1 MSRIIDDL
9 TGSDLNRLKQ
19 LFSPAKVNKGAN
31 VALSGVFDTFHR
43 DFSVGIARGENLQ
56 LTPRDIRQIRKVIKE
71 QSGFDLLTDP
81 IPNSRTEMAQF
92 FPNEKLSLRPV
103 KDKIIKIYGI
113 LSTNINGK
121 SYDLEEGMNIEIA
134 LSHLK
139 SIEHSQVVIV
149 ENYEAF
155 SKFRLVPADL
165 GPNPLIVY
173 RGDKDTGVISKEI
186 ALAFPDIELIA
197 WFDTDPQGIALA
209 LSSGAVYMLL
219 PHLSIDTLKE
229 LGRPELFADQYQNWN
244 RVSKLIPPELEFVM
258 SKLEK
263 GITQESIV
271 ANRIAMK
278 LHQFQLCGE
287 SGGQTEEC
295 LKS

>member
-1 MSRIIDDL
+1 MSRIIDDI

-19 LFSPAKVNKGAN
+19 LFSPAKVNEGAS

-43 DFSVGIARGENLQ
+43 DFSVGSARGEHLQ

-81 IPNSRTEMAQF
+81 IPNSRTDMAQF
-92 FPNEKLSLRPV
+92 FPNEKLSSSPV
-103 KDKIIKIYGI
+103 KDKVIKVYGI

-121 SYDLEEGMNIEIA
+121 SYDLQEGMNIEVA
-134 LSHLK
+134 LSHLT

-155 SKFRLVPADL
+155 SKFRLVQTDI

-186 ALAFPDIELIA
+186 ALAFPDVELIA
-197 WFDTDPQGIALA
+197 WFDTDPKGISLA
-209 LSSGAVYMLL
+209 LSSGATYMLL
-219 PHLSIDTLKE
+219 PNLSTDTLKE
-229 LGRPELFADQYQNWN
+229 HGRSDLFADQYQNWD
-244 RVSKLIPPELEFVM
+244 RVSKLIPPKLESIM
-258 SKLEK
+258 SELEK
-263 GITQESIV
+263 GITQESIM
-271 ANRIAMK
+271 ANQIAVR
-278 LHQFQLCGE
+278 LHQI
-287 SGGQTEEC
+287 
-295 LKS
+295 

>member
-1 MSRIIDDL
+1 MSRIIDDI

-19 LFSPAKVNKGAN
+19 LFSPAKVKEGAN
-31 VALSGVFDTFHR
+31 VALSGVFDIFHR

-71 QSGFDLLTDP
+71 LSGFDLLTDP

-92 FPNEKLSLRPV
+92 FPNEKLSSRPV
-103 KDKIIKIYGI
+103 KDKVIKIYGI

-155 SKFRLVPADL
+155 SKFRLVQTDI

-186 ALAFPDIELIA
+186 ALAFPDMELIA
-197 WFDTDPQGIALA
+197 WFDTDPQGISLA
-209 LSSGAVYMLL
+209 LSSGAAYMFL
-219 PHLSIDTLKE
+219 PNISIDILKE

-244 RVSKLIPPELEFVM
+244 RVSKLIPHKLEFIM
-258 SKLEK
+258 SKVEK
-263 GITQESIV
+263 GITQESIM
-271 ANRIAMK
+271 ANSISLV
-278 LHQFQLCGE
+278 LHHLN
-287 SGGQTEEC
+287 
-295 LKS
+295 